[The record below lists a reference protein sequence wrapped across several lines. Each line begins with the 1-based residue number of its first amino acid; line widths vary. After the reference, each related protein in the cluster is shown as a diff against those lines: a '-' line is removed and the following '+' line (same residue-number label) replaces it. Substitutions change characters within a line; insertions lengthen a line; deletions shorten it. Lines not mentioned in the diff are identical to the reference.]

1 MWTNAEMVK
10 QEQKTNRQKKYLSTG
25 YVSIRRYRYIE
36 SLRMLENFLTWVK

>member
-25 YVSIRRYRYIE
+25 YVSFRRCGYVE